1 MSVSVN
7 NMPAQQAKA
16 FPEARSRV
24 TDRFR
29 SEATT
34 AFTIIELMVVIAIIG
49 VLAAITLP
57 AIRGM
62 TKSNAMIAANR
73 QLLDDIAYAR
83 QRAIADHTT
92 VYMVFVPPN
101 VINLVNFPTNGLD
114 SVAVKQYINLYGG
127 QYTTYSFLSLR
138 SVGEQPGRSTPR
150 YLTGWRSLPNGVF
163 IATNKFQ
170 IPIPFALPVPQPF
183 RNFPFTNAFPFPL
196 ATNTVTGTMALPY
209 IGFDYLGRLLPQRD
223 GYSDIYIPLARGSIF
238 YPRNPVTGNYVNQAA
253 DVQENPPSNSV
264 NNSNVIHIEWLTGRA
279 KVERQEV
286 Q

>member
-1 MSVSVN
+1 MSQAGN
-7 NMPAQQAKA
+7 KKMTAFRHNMPVQQVGSKPRA
-16 FPEARSRV
+16 
-24 TDRFR
+24 
-29 SEATT
+29 

-62 TKSNAMIAANR
+62 TKSNAIIAANR
-73 QLLDDIAYAR
+73 QLLDDLAYAR

-92 VYMVFVPPN
+92 VYVVSVPPQA
-101 VINLVNFPTNGLD
+101 INSINFRTNGLGN
-114 SVAVKQYINLYGG
+114 VAVKQYINLYGG

-138 SVGEQPGRSTPR
+138 SVGEQPGRTTPR

-170 IPIPFALPVPQPF
+170 IPSPFGPPAPQPF
-183 RNFPFTNAFPFPL
+183 RNFPFTNTIPFPL

-209 IGFDYLGRLLPQRD
+209 IGFDYLGRLVTQRD
-223 GYSDIYIPLARGSIF
+223 EYIPLARGSIF
-238 YPRNPVTGNYVNQAA
+238 YQRDPVTGNYVNQPA
-253 DVQENPPSNSV
+253 DVQENPPGNSV
-264 NNSNVIHIEWLTGRA
+264 NNSNVIHIEWLTGSA

>member
-1 MSVSVN
+1 MTASLH
-7 NMPAQQAKA
+7 NMP
-16 FPEARSRV
+16 ERRARSGAR
-24 TDRFR
+24 
-29 SEATT
+29 A

-49 VLAAITLP
+49 VLAAISLP

-92 VYMVFVPPN
+92 VYMVFIPPHIVNPAYVPPAGSDP
-101 VINLVNFPTNGLD
+101 VVM
-114 SVAVKQYINLYGG
+114 KQYTNLLGA
-127 QYTTYSFLSLR
+127 QFTTYSFLSLR

-163 IATNKFQ
+163 IATNKFN
-170 IPIPFALPVPQPF
+170 IPPPFTQPAPQPF
-183 RNFPFTNAFPFPL
+183 RNFPVLNTFPFPL
-196 ATNTVTGTMALPY
+196 ATNTITGTIFLPY
-209 IGFDYLGRLLPQRD
+209 IGFDYLGRLVRF
-223 GYSDIYIPLARGSIF
+223 DIFDQPVPPIDEYIPLARGSIF
-238 YPRNPVTGNYVNQAA
+238 YPRDSAGNFTNAPA
-253 DVQENPPSNSV
+253 DVQENPLNNSV